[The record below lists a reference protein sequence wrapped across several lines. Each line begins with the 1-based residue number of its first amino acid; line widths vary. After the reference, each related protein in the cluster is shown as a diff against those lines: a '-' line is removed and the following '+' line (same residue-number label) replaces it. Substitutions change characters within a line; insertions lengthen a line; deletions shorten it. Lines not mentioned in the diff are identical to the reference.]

1 MANAEYKRNCLSGPS
16 SKHWRT
22 VTFERI
28 TIGEEVGLSVP
39 GERSLSHR
47 TLKKITR
54 WFAEDPQFT
63 RVVVLFN
70 EPFLFDP
77 NEVTT
82 GAESVDGWLAAQSS
96 HEDPKLV
103 ASMFF
108 ELANG
113 GSVEL
118 QKGSA
123 FTILTGFVRVNGI
136 NAGESVEDI
145 IPPVPMPRITIASN
159 GFITFE

>member
-1 MANAEYKRNCLSGPS
+1 MANAEYKRNCLSGPTS
-16 SKHWRT
+16 RHWRT

-28 TIGEEVGLSVP
+28 TIGEEVVLSVP
-39 GERSLSHR
+39 GERPLSRR
-47 TLKKITR
+47 TLNKVVR
-54 WFAEDPQFT
+54 WFAEDPEFT

-77 NEVTT
+77 SEVTT
-82 GAESVDGWLAAQSS
+82 GDELVDSWLATQSS
-96 HEDPKLV
+96 HEDAKHV
-103 ASMFF
+103 ASMSFR
-108 ELANG
+108 LANG

-118 QKGSA
+118 QKGPA
-123 FTILTGFVRVNGI
+123 FTILTGFVHVNGI
-136 NAGESVEDI
+136 NSGESVEDI